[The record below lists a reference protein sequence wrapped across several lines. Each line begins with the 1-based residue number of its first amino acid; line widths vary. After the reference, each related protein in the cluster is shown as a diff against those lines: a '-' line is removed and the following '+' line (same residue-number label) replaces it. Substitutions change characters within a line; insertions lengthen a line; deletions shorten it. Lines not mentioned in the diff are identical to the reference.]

1 MFKKINNYLKE
12 YKYSLFVVDK
22 KELAGGAKFLLGVFV
37 LTVFD
42 IIGWG
47 LSWQTA
53 QTKSPH
59 QQFGYECKKLINK
72 KEPIKFLEI
81 KRDYHL
87 YKKELKYATPS
98 RDFGDDPQCKE
109 LGSDLVALFKDSSFK
124 NGLSRLKT
132 LQQNRS
138 QVNYQIKRLW

>member
-12 YKYSLFVVDK
+12 YKHSLFVVDQ
-22 KELAGGAKFLLGVFV
+22 KELAGGTKFLLGVFV
-37 LTVFD
+37 LTVFV

-53 QTKSPH
+53 PTKSPH

-81 KRDYHL
+81 ERDYRL
-87 YKKELKYATPS
+87 YKKELKYATPFK
-98 RDFGDDPQCKE
+98 DFGDDPQCKE
-109 LGSDLVALFKDSSFK
+109 LGSELVSLFKDSSFK

-132 LQQNRS
+132 LRQKRNQA
-138 QVNYQIKRLW
+138 NYQFKRL

>member
-1 MFKKINNYLKE
+1 MFKKINNYLEE
-12 YKYSLFVVDK
+12 YKHSLFVVDQ
-22 KELAGGAKFLLGVFV
+22 KELAGGAKFLLGVFI
-37 LTVFD
+37 LTVFV

-81 KRDYHL
+81 ERDYRL
-87 YKKELKYATPS
+87 YKKELKYATPF

-109 LGSDLVALFKDSSFK
+109 LGSELVSLFKDSSFK

-132 LQQNRS
+132 LRQKRNQA
-138 QVNYQIKRLW
+138 NYQFKRL